1 MHTCIP
7 AMDDNW
13 FLMCNYSIF
22 YNMLNKPLS
31 YELTFS
37 AIEKFSQIAVFN
49 LQASDYVHC
58 EDEEG
63 TNPNVSLQINTLVI

>member
-1 MHTCIP
+1 
-7 AMDDNW
+7 
-13 FLMCNYSIF
+13 
-22 YNMLNKPLS
+22 MLNKPVF

-58 EDEEG
+58 QEEEG
-63 TNPNVSLQINTLVI
+63 TNPNVFLHICTLVTVKKKIT